1 MTEGDKIR
9 SMNDIQLAVYL
20 TKVQME
26 TLNMVRE
33 KLGIGRLKFPDSAVS
48 FTEAQ
53 WMEFLKQE
61 AEE

>member
-9 SMNDIQLAVYL
+9 SMNDIQIAVYL

-26 TLNMVRE
+26 TLNMVRD
-33 KLGIGRLKFPDSAVS
+33 KLGMERCKFPSSAVIL
-48 FTEAQ
+48 TEAK

-61 AEE
+61 ADE